1 MPSTCIFI
9 QQMCLSSTVYKA
21 QPVGLVYVLDVLMTA
36 CVLLEIT
43 LLVTQTYSNI
53 MEVYILY

>member
-1 MPSTCIFI
+1 
-9 QQMCLSSTVYKA
+9 MCLSSTVYKA